1 MCTPPRSSPKKIVLL
16 LFRLCALFFF
26 GQDRALYT
34 HRVAPELRMAQK
46 IKPAHTLHL
55 DARGEGFRINER
67 KTCRPPVGA
76 LMARVSYRC
85 KGTRLPVKIV
95 MPLLQGRGSRLF
107 TTARA
112 VFRRRLAA
120 GYRLLLIY
128 SQDAD
133 TREKRSG
140 AKSRRRATWRSVVDE
155 WMDGW

>member
-1 MCTPPRSSPKKIVLL
+1 
-16 LFRLCALFFF
+16 
-26 GQDRALYT
+26 
-34 HRVAPELRMAQK
+34 
-46 IKPAHTLHL
+46 
-55 DARGEGFRINER
+55 
-67 KTCRPPVGA
+67 
-76 LMARVSYRC
+76 
-85 KGTRLPVKIV
+85 